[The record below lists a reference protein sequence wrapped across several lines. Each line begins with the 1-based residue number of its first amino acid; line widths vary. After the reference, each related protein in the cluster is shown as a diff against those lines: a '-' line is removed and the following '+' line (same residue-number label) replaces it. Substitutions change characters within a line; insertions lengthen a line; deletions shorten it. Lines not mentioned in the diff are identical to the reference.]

1 VDYLENKGQW
11 PCSLVSEAKPNIE
24 QLMTGSSEPAAV
36 KGKGP
41 PKGGAA
47 ADAVNLD
54 EADMVIADWPENNF
68 FVGDLVE

>member
-1 VDYLENKGQW
+1 VT
-11 PCSLVSEAKPNIE
+11 EAKPNIE

-54 EADMVIADWPENNF
+54 EADMVIADQPENNF